1 MKVNIKLSD
10 NSLRLKKNLNSKQIQ
25 GILIMKVDSFSLS
38 LLICQTGIQGVP
50 FIQNKFI
57 GKWIFISKEL
67 NKHKVPGC
75 GSYEC
80 YVPLAQPPGVQRR
93 WQLVFRGLGR
103 AEPGIF
109 LSQGP
114 TKLHGQKLNVQLLV
128 PKERVRIER
137 TAVREKEGLA
147 QPGRDGS
154 PARASNSM
162 LGYS

>member
-1 MKVNIKLSD
+1 
-10 NSLRLKKNLNSKQIQ
+10 
-25 GILIMKVDSFSLS
+25 MKVDSFSLS
-38 LLICQTGIQGVP
+38 LLIRQTGIQGVH

-75 GSYEC
+75 GSYER

-103 AEPGIF
+103 AEPGIS

-114 TKLHGQKLNVQLLV
+114 TKLHGQKLKQ
-128 PKERVRIER
+128 
-137 TAVREKEGLA
+137 A
-147 QPGRDGS
+147 
-154 PARASNSM
+154 
-162 LGYS
+162 